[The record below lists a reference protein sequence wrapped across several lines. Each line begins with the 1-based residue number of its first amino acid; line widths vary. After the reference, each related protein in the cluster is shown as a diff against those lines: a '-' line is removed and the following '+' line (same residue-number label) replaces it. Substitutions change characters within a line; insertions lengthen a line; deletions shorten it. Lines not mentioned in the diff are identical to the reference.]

1 MTDVPPVEP
10 TPIAIDRAS
19 GALRLAER
27 TITLTGTELRLLSL
41 LIERLG
47 DAVSHQEIRDYVWG
61 ENWTGGDEA
70 LRVAVN
76 RLRKKFEGNQRRP
89 QILVSVRGI
98 GYRLIGTRQA

>member
-1 MTDVPPVEP
+1 MTDVSPVEP

-19 GALRLAER
+19 GALRLADR

-61 ENWTGGDEA
+61 YA
-70 LRVAVN
+70 LPSTAYGRS
-76 RLRKKFEGNQRRP
+76 LRAISVDRR
-89 QILVSVRGI
+89 SW
-98 GYRLIGTRQA
+98 